1 MIYDVVIIGG
11 GPAGLTAGIYSA
23 LAGHSALILEKY
35 MYGGQITLSH
45 EVKNFPSAK
54 NIDGTT
60 LAMQMMQ
67 QAKDCGVELKYEEV
81 LGFKN
86 INADIKEILTSK
98 RTIQTKTIILAMG
111 AKARQ
116 LGILNETKFIGRGV
130 GYCATCD
137 GSLYSGKEMAVV
149 GGGNTAFEDVI
160 YLSTLSPKVHLIHY
174 KNTYSANNDLMERV
188 HKLVKEN
195 KVEIHAP
202 YKTLKFNGENQL
214 ENVEIQNV
222 ETGKTKTLNVSA
234 LFVAVGRDP
243 EVATI
248 KDIVKTDKYGYVIT
262 DENMCTSV
270 KGVFACGDIRKK
282 MLRQVVTACSDGA
295 IASTS
300 AHKYITETK

>member
-67 QAKDCGVELKYEEV
+67 QAKDYGVELKYEEV
-81 LGFKN
+81 LGFNN

-195 KVEIHAP
+195 KVEIHTP

>member
-195 KVEIHAP
+195 KVEIHTP

>member
-81 LGFKN
+81 LGFNN

-195 KVEIHAP
+195 KVEIHTP

>member
-81 LGFKN
+81 LGFNN

-195 KVEIHAP
+195 KVEIHTP

-243 EVATI
+243 EVVTI

-270 KGVFACGDIRKK
+270 NGVFACGDIRKK